1 MLVRVTFKNAKIH
14 ALLIQALITL
24 MSVPITNLETLV
36 IETSLPIKHS
46 VIWLHGLGADGHDF
60 SPIVPELNAPNTRF
74 IFPHAPHKPI
84 TMNNGYEMRAW
95 YDLFGLSMQHQQDE
109 AGMREMQ
116 KNIEGLI
123 AGEVAQGITENNI
136 VLAGF
141 SQGGAMALFTAL
153 RHPKKLAGVLALSTY
168 VSLKENL
175 AAEASL
181 ANKDVPILMAH
192 GSFDSV
198 ITLDTCLV
206 SRRLLESLGYPLEWH
221 EYPMAHSVCAEEIDD
236 ISRFLNKVFQAE

>member
-1 MLVRVTFKNAKIH
+1 MSKYNPTH
-14 ALLIQALITL
+14 LIASTY
-24 MSVPITNLETLV
+24 MSSAIPNLETII
-36 IETSLPIKHS
+36 IETSMPIKHS
-46 VIWLHGLGADGHDF
+46 VIWLHGLGADGQDF
-60 SPIVPELNAPNTRF
+60 VPIVPELNMPNTRF

-95 YDLFGLSMQHQQDE
+95 YDLFGLSMQHKQDE

-116 KNIEGLI
+116 KNIEVLI
-123 AGEVAQGITENNI
+123 ANEVAQGIAENNI

-168 VSLKENL
+168 VSLKEKL
-175 AAEASL
+175 AEEVNS
-181 ANKDVPILMAH
+181 ANQDVPILMAH

-198 ITLDTCLV
+198 ITLDTCLI
-206 SRRLLESLGYPLEWH
+206 SRHLLESLNYKLEWH
-221 EYPMAHSVCAEEIDD
+221 EYPMAHSVCTEEIDD
-236 ISRFLNKVFQAE
+236 ISRFLSKVFKAE

>member
-1 MLVRVTFKNAKIH
+1 
-14 ALLIQALITL
+14 
-24 MSVPITNLETLV
+24 MSSLETLI

-60 SPIVPELNAPNTRF
+60 APIVPELKMPNTRF
-74 IFPHAPHKPI
+74 IFPHAPHKAI

-116 KNIEGLI
+116 KNIEALI
-123 AGEVAQGITENNI
+123 ANEVSKGISESNI

-153 RHPKKLAGVLALSTY
+153 RHPKRLAGVLALSTY
-168 VSLKENL
+168 VCLKEKL
-175 AAEASL
+175 AGEANP
-181 ANKDVPILMAH
+181 ANQDLPILMAH
-192 GSFDSV
+192 GSFDTV

-206 SRRLLESLGYPLEWH
+206 SRHLLESLNYKLEWH

-236 ISRFLNKVFQAE
+236 ISRFLSKVFKAE

>member
-1 MLVRVTFKNAKIH
+1 
-14 ALLIQALITL
+14 
-24 MSVPITNLETLV
+24 MSTPIPNLESNPETNLESIV
-36 IETSLPIKHS
+36 IETSLPIRHS

-60 SPIVPELNAPNTRF
+60 APIVPEINSPNTRF
-74 IFPHAPHKPI
+74 IFPHAPHQPI

-116 KNIEGLI
+116 KNIAALI
-123 AGEVAQGITENNI
+123 ANEVAQGITESNI

-153 RHPKKLAGVLALSTY
+153 RYPKKLAGVLALSTY
-168 VSLKENL
+168 VSLKEKL
-175 AAEASL
+175 ALEANP
-181 ANKDVPILMAH
+181 ANKHVPILMAH

-206 SRRLLESLGYPLEWH
+206 SRRLLESLDYPLEWH

>member
-1 MLVRVTFKNAKIH
+1 
-14 ALLIQALITL
+14 
-24 MSVPITNLETLV
+24 MSSLETLI

-60 SPIVPELNAPNTRF
+60 ASIVPELKMPNTRF
-74 IFPHAPHKPI
+74 IFPHAPHKAI

-116 KNIEGLI
+116 KNIEALI
-123 AGEVAQGITENNI
+123 ADEISKSISESNI

-153 RHPKKLAGVLALSTY
+153 RHPKRLAGVLALSTY
-168 VSLKENL
+168 VCLKEKL
-175 AAEASL
+175 GEEANP
-181 ANKDVPILMAH
+181 ANQDLPILMAH
-192 GSFDSV
+192 GSFDGV

-206 SRRLLESLGYPLEWH
+206 SRHLLESLNYKLEWH

-236 ISRFLNKVFQAE
+236 ISRFLSKVFKAE

>member
-1 MLVRVTFKNAKIH
+1 MPT
-14 ALLIQALITL
+14 
-24 MSVPITNLETLV
+24 LETLI

-46 VIWLHGLGADGHDF
+46 VIWLHGLGADGYDF
-60 SPIVPELNAPNTRF
+60 APIVPELNSPNTRF

-109 AGMREMQ
+109 VGMRDMQ
-116 KNIEGLI
+116 KNIEALI
-123 AGEVAQGITENNI
+123 AHEVTEGISESNI

-153 RHPKKLAGVLALSTY
+153 RHPKRLAGVLALSTY
-168 VSLKENL
+168 VSLKEKL
-175 AAEASL
+175 DAEASP

-198 ITLDTCLV
+198 ITLETCLV
-206 SRRLLESLGYPLEWH
+206 SRHLLESLHYKIEWQ

-236 ISRFLNKVFQAE
+236 ISHFLNKVFKAE

>member
-1 MLVRVTFKNAKIH
+1 MSTP
-14 ALLIQALITL
+14 IQ
-24 MSVPITNLETLV
+24 NLET
-36 IETSLPIKHS
+36 IIINTTLPIKHS
-46 VIWLHGLGADGHDF
+46 VIWLHGLGADGYDF
-60 SPIVPELNAPNTRF
+60 SPIVPKLNFPNTRF

-95 YDLFGLSMQHQQDE
+95 FDLFGLSMQHQQDE
-109 AGMREMQ
+109 TGMREMQ
-116 KNIEGLI
+116 KSIEALI
-123 AGEVAQGITENNI
+123 SNEVTQGISEDNI

-168 VSLKENL
+168 VCLKEKL
-175 AAEASL
+175 AEDATL
-181 ANKDVPILMAH
+181 ANKDVPIIMAH

-198 ITLDTCLV
+198 ITLDACLV
-206 SRRLLESLGYPLEWH
+206 SRHLLESLHYNVKWH

-236 ISRFLNKVFQAE
+236 ISLFLSKVFKAE

>member
-1 MLVRVTFKNAKIH
+1 
-14 ALLIQALITL
+14 
-24 MSVPITNLETLV
+24 MSPLETIV
-36 IETSLPIKHS
+36 IETSLPIKQS

-60 SPIVPELNAPNTRF
+60 APIVPELDMPNTRF
-74 IFPHAPHKPI
+74 IFPHAPHRAI

-95 YDLFGLSMQHQQDE
+95 YDLFGLSIQHQQDE

-116 KNIEGLI
+116 KSIEALI
-123 AGEVAQGITENNI
+123 INEVAQGITESNI

-153 RHPKKLAGVLALSTY
+153 RHAKKLAGVLALSTY
-168 VSLKENL
+168 VCLKEKL
-175 AAEASL
+175 ADEANP
-181 ANKDVPILMAH
+181 ANKDVPIFMAH

-206 SRRLLESLGYPLEWH
+206 SRNLLEKLNFKIEWH
-221 EYPMAHSVCAEEIDD
+221 EYPMAHSVCGDEIND
-236 ISRFLNKVFQAE
+236 ISRFLNNVFKAE

>member
-1 MLVRVTFKNAKIH
+1 M
-14 ALLIQALITL
+14 
-24 MSVPITNLETLV
+24 
-36 IETSLPIKHS
+36 
-46 VIWLHGLGADGHDF
+46 
-60 SPIVPELNAPNTRF
+60 PNTRF
-74 IFPHAPHKPI
+74 IFPHAPHKAI

-116 KNIEGLI
+116 KNIEALI
-123 AGEVAQGITENNI
+123 ADEISKGISESNI

-153 RHPKKLAGVLALSTY
+153 RHPKRLAGVLALSTY
-168 VSLKENL
+168 VCLKEKL
-175 AAEASL
+175 GEEANP
-181 ANKDVPILMAH
+181 ANQDLPILMAH
-192 GSFDSV
+192 GSFDGV

-206 SRRLLESLGYPLEWH
+206 SRHLLESLNYKLEWH

-236 ISRFLNKVFQAE
+236 ISRFLSKVFKAE